1 MKTYEKVLL
10 GVAAALVAT
19 ALLLG
24 SHLVRA
30 QGSCV
35 SGSMVISGT
44 NGESLCGLVPSLTI
58 GTTTTGSPGSPVS
71 VTNTGSG
78 IQPVLNFAIP
88 SGLTGSTGS
97 VGPTGSAGA
106 TGAVGPTGGVGATGA
121 TGAAG
126 ATGSAGAT
134 GPAGIACY
142 NSSGVITGCKQ
153 WVGTATVNSS
163 GNWSVSVSSAGFSSV
178 LWTQFSSLA
187 PANGGSVNVSTG
199 SCTTSTCSGTVTGSL
214 NVLGILTLSLNNI
227 NGSTI
232 AVQVVG
238 N

>member
-1 MKTYEKVLL
+1 MKTYEKI
-10 GVAAALVAT
+10 
-19 ALLLG
+19 LLG
-24 SHLVRA
+24 SVCMLVIGMLAFSTIHARSQTA
-30 QGSCV
+30 CT
-35 SGSMVISGT
+35 SGSMMISGVSG
-44 NGESLCGLVPSLTI
+44 NSSCGQIPGLTV
-58 GTTTTGSPGSPVS
+58 GTTTTGSPGSS
-71 VTNTGSG
+71 AAVTNSGTGVAP
-78 IQPVLNFAIP
+78 ILNFTVP
-88 SGLTGSTGS
+88 
-97 VGPTGSAGA
+97 
-106 TGAVGPTGGVGATGA
+106 VGANGT
-121 TGAAG
+121 TG
-126 ATGSAGAT
+126 ATGSAGPT
-134 GPAGIACY
+134 GTTGAAGAAGIACY
-142 NSSGVITGCKQ
+142 NSSGVIMGCKQ

-232 AVQVVG
+232 AVQAVG